1 MIQYL
6 VTRSLDRR
14 RGQGTLGDQMETR
27 AQRVRDHL
35 RRRIRENLTNENR
48 RTPHTVFGQTACF
61 GVCIIVS
68 LDNGDLFIG
77 AVIGPEEGFS
87 FQGATGAGTGWSVN
101 GSRTATAGSVGFY
114 AEGALGADGVTSGVS
129 VAPGGEAGC
138 AVGAT
143 YTWKAF

>member
-87 FQGATGAGTGWSVN
+87 FQWGRPALEQAGLSTEVALQRQVQSGSMLKELSARTGL
-101 GSRTATAGSVGFY
+101 R
-114 AEGALGADGVTSGVS
+114 AE
-129 VAPGGEAGC
+129 
-138 AVGAT
+138 
-143 YTWKAF
+143 